1 MININRSKLLP
12 TDPNFEIEQGQAYG
26 LDFLVKYDYRNF
38 YLWVA
43 YSLGYV
49 TRDNGEQEYPP
60 HFDRRHNLNIV
71 ASYTWGK
78 DRSWEVDARFNFGS
92 GFPFTLTQGFYE
104 QINFLD
110 GINTNYTTQNGDL
123 GIVYDDSLN
132 TGRLPYYHRVDI
144 AIKKKIQIAE
154 NSMLELNA
162 SVINVY
168 NRENIFT
175 STGLIMSVSINSP
188 YYRA

>member
-1 MININRSKLLP
+1 MNLFTGFLTAPDGQLYDINGEPVNNNLQRASQAVIGEADLLDNLELTVEPYFKNFGQLININRSKLLP

-78 DRSWEVDARFNFGS
+78 DRVGK
-92 GFPFTLTQGFYE
+92 LT
-104 QINFLD
+104 
-110 GINTNYTTQNGDL
+110 
-123 GIVYDDSLN
+123 
-132 TGRLPYYHRVDI
+132 R
-144 AIKKKIQIAE
+144 
-154 NSMLELNA
+154 
-162 SVINVY
+162 
-168 NRENIFT
+168 
-175 STGLIMSVSINSP
+175 GLILVQDSHSHLHKDSMNRLIFWMV
-188 YYRA
+188 